1 MSNTVEIVGA
11 LVLLVISI
19 AGIAAHFSQ
28 GKSPPKSAAE
38 RRTELLREQ
47 AAQAARQPFKQ
58 LSIRIVNWHVM
69 AGGRDHGPL
78 AGAHAE
84 LFRGKPAPRHS
95 LAYDVVIGFQGG
107 PGKSTILITFADGS
121 YLERTVDFGMLINE
135 QRTLSEAAAEV
146 ARFNALAASATPLE
160 A

>member
-1 MSNTVEIVGA
+1 MSNTVLLVVA
-11 LVLLVISI
+11 LVLLVISM
-19 AGIAAHFSQ
+19 AGLAAHASQ

-38 RRTELLREQ
+38 RRAELLGAQ

-58 LSIRIVNWHVM
+58 LRIRIVNGRLM

-95 LAYDVVIGFQGG
+95 LAYDVVIGIQSG

-121 YLERTVDFGMLINE
+121 YLERKVDFGMVINE
-135 QRTLSEAAAEV
+135 RRTLSEAAAEV
-146 ARFNALAASATPLE
+146 ARFNSLPASATPRGP
-160 A
+160 

>member
-1 MSNTVEIVGA
+1 MPERSRKRPRG
-11 LVLLVISI
+11 
-19 AGIAAHFSQ
+19 Q

-38 RRTELLREQ
+38 RRAELLRAQ

-58 LSIRIVNWHVM
+58 LRIRIVNGRVM

-84 LFRGKPAPRHS
+84 LFRGKPMPQHGIVYQA
-95 LAYDVVIGFQGG
+95 VIGIQGG

-121 YLERTVDFGMLINE
+121 YLERKVDFGMVINE
-135 QRTLSEAAAEV
+135 RRALSEAAAEV
-146 ARFNALAASATPLE
+146 VRFNALAASAAPPG

>member
-1 MSNTVEIVGA
+1 MSNTVLIVGA

-19 AGIAAHFSQ
+19 AGIAAHVSQ

-38 RRTELLREQ
+38 RRAELVRAQ

-58 LSIRIVNWHVM
+58 LRIRIVNGRVM

-95 LAYDVVIGFQGG
+95 LAYDVVIGFQSG
-107 PGKSTILITFADGS
+107 PGKSTILITLADGS
-121 YLERTVDFGMLINE
+121 YLERKVDFGMVINE
-135 QRTLSEAAAEV
+135 RRTLSEAAAEV
-146 ARFNALAASATPLE
+146 ARFNALAASAAPPG